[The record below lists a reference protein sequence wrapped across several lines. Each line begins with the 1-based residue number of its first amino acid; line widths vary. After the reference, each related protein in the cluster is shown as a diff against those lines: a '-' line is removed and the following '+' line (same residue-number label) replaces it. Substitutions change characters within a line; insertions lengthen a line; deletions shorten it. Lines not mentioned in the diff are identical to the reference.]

1 MYHQTTIGLFHQQLP
16 KYINKPLFL
25 TKKEGKYQPVT
36 WKEAA
41 EEVQLFTLGLLALDT
56 NPGDRIGLMMTTQ
69 YFWPLWDLAIIA
81 ARAINVP
88 IYPTNKG
95 PQVAHIINDSGSKIL
110 IVGSSELA
118 EEVINHQQLMPDLKH
133 LILPDPI
140 PTSLKEKAENIKL
153 WSFADLRQLGK
164 ELWQQQPGLYDRTWP
179 QVKPTDICSIIY
191 TSGTTGNPKGV
202 ILTHINFL
210 SNAWGC
216 YQVVPSPDTH
226 VSLSFLPLSHVLER
240 TLGWYYMLYAGVTIA
255 YAESINDVPKNL
267 EEVRPHLM
275 CSVPRLYEKIH
286 HRIMENV
293 ATSSFLK
300 KRIFHWAIKAG
311 KKRANL
317 LAAKQPV
324 PLWLRWQDTLAD
336 RLVFRKI
343 RERFGGRLDFC
354 VSGGAPLGRDLA
366 EFFYAVGIRVIEGYG
381 LTETSPVL
389 TCNRRENYRFGSVGL
404 AIPEVQLKIAPDGEI
419 LAKGPN
425 LTLGYYNNPEA
436 TAELFTEDGWLKTG
450 DIGIIDNDGFLFITD
465 RKKDLIITAGGK
477 NVAPQ
482 PIEQLL
488 TADRFIAQAVVY
500 GDKQPFMTAMIVP
513 DFTDLEHYAREK
525 GVNFTTR
532 QELITLPKIQKLLA
546 KRVAKALKHLPRYE
560 QVKRITIRAQEF
572 TMDAG
577 EVTPTLKIRRRIIYK
592 KYEQD
597 FLAMY
602 QDQGP
607 YVEVIYKHDEEED
620 IPISPGTPLSR

>member
-1 MYHQTTIGLFHQQLP
+1 
-16 KYINKPLFL
+16 
-25 TKKEGKYQPVT
+25 
-36 WKEAA
+36 
-41 EEVQLFTLGLLALDT
+41 
-56 NPGDRIGLMMTTQ
+56 
-69 YFWPLWDLAIIA
+69 
-81 ARAINVP
+81 
-88 IYPTNKG
+88 
-95 PQVAHIINDSGSKIL
+95 
-110 IVGSSELA
+110 
-118 EEVINHQQLMPDLKH
+118 
-133 LILPDPI
+133 
-140 PTSLKEKAENIKL
+140 
-153 WSFADLRQLGK
+153 
-164 ELWQQQPGLYDRTWP
+164 
-179 QVKPTDICSIIY
+179 
-191 TSGTTGNPKGV
+191 
-202 ILTHINFL
+202 
-210 SNAWGC
+210 
-216 YQVVPSPDTH
+216 
-226 VSLSFLPLSHVLER
+226 
-240 TLGWYYMLYAGVTIA
+240 
-255 YAESINDVPKNL
+255 
-267 EEVRPHLM
+267 
-275 CSVPRLYEKIH
+275 
-286 HRIMENV
+286 
-293 ATSSFLK
+293 
-300 KRIFHWAIKAG
+300 
-311 KKRANL
+311 
-317 LAAKQPV
+317 
-324 PLWLRWQDTLAD
+324 
-336 RLVFRKI
+336 
-343 RERFGGRLDFC
+343 
-354 VSGGAPLGRDLA
+354 
-366 EFFYAVGIRVIEGYG
+366 AVGIRVIEGYG